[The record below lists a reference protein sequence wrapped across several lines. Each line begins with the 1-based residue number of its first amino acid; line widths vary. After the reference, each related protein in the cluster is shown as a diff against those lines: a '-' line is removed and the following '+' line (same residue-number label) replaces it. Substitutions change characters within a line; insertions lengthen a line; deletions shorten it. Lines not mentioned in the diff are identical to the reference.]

1 VAGEG
6 RLVLI
11 SGEPGIGKSRL
22 VRDLQDRLASSA
34 VLSFYCS
41 PIYQDTPL
49 FSAIRQLERI
59 AGFRRDDTP
68 EKRFEKFEIH
78 GSPVD
83 WR

>member
-1 VAGEG
+1 MLLVVLARHPG
-6 RLVLI
+6 RVLL
-11 SGEPGIGKSRL
+11 RDQL
-22 VRDLQDRLASSA
+22 VRALQDRLASDA
-34 VLSFYCS
+34 VLSFYCL

-49 FSAIRQLERI
+49 FPVIRQLERI